1 MPSVKDG
8 FYFYSATWYVTGCSL
23 FLFFW
28 VSLDKALNDNAIKA
42 WLIAGFF
49 GFLCAGH
56 IELFLQAIIFIHFL
70 YLLNEYFIHKKLSIS
85 LSFLFLFLLI
95 AGLFSILAPGNFLRS
110 EAIGKLHQTVHIN
123 NFYFSINMS
132 LKYLVQDFTQM
143 ILTSPVILLIT
154 LLSVFY
160 QPQLFDFKRLRIPPI
175 FLFVLISSFFISV
188 YFLFYYGVGRD
199 EPVFSRINNATLFF
213 MIIAFVFLVNYSLF
227 WYKVRVKSIYNLK
240 VIYAIHL
247 IIVFLFFVSE
257 NNIHESLKSFRAKDY
272 LAYKDEIDKRMELVK
287 SHPNDTLIVDSL
299 NFFPKMIFNFDI
311 TADFNEGLNNQS
323 FARYWGLKAIRVK
336 GEPPVKGSK

>member
-1 MPSVKDG
+1 
-8 FYFYSATWYVTGCSL
+8 
-23 FLFFW
+23 
-28 VSLDKALNDNAIKA
+28 
-42 WLIAGFF
+42 
-49 GFLCAGH
+49 
-56 IELFLQAIIFIHFL
+56 
-70 YLLNEYFIHKKLSIS
+70 
-85 LSFLFLFLLI
+85 
-95 AGLFSILAPGNFLRS
+95 
-110 EAIGKLHQTVHIN
+110 
-123 NFYFSINMS
+123 MS